1 MLPRI
6 GGYQPNIAARRLRG
20 GYGADELQVAIF
32 WAQDFRASMAAR
44 FMEGLREQVD
54 SQNRKIRLVIYPY
67 QNGRLKEARSLFSA
81 SGCHAAIIGNASAG
95 DEYLRMYRTCKRQPR
110 SHQQPAAPIREG
122 KSPDCIFC
130 GSSMTAH
137 GVLRALWENQI
148 PVPETVKIVA
158 VGNGLD
164 EDDLCTIPSLSVVQI
179 QMEKVAAECM
189 KLLLSLISDGA
200 SEPITRVIPV
210 LYVPRESCGP
220 LCRAF

>member
-1 MLPRI
+1 ML
-6 GGYQPNIAARRLRG
+6 QSLEVRLPVTNTYVCTG
-20 GYGADELQVAIF
+20 H
-32 WAQDFRASMAAR
+32 ASDSR
-44 FMEGLREQVD
+44 DLINSLLRQ
-54 SQNRKIRLVIYPY
+54 S
-67 QNGRLKEARSLFSA
+67 GKENL
-81 SGCHAAIIGNASAG
+81 
-95 DEYLRMYRTCKRQPR
+95 
-110 SHQQPAAPIREG
+110 
-122 KSPDCIFC
+122 PDCIFC
-130 GSSMTAH
+130 SSSMTAH

-210 LYVPRESCGP
+210 SYVPRESCGP